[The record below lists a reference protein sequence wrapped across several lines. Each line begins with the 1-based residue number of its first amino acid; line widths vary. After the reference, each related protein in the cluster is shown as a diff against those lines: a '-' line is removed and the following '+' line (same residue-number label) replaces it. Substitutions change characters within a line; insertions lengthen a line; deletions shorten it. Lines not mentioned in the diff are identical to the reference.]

1 MKTVCTALRYRILSE
16 KSLKI
21 QFTFKYVSNRPALLW
36 QTQIKTIEFGLN
48 DTIKRKKSYWYLT
61 HFHPLIWIFKRFWCP
76 KWFWEFFCHKKSTLL
91 NHFYLKYALIDWKL
105 SCQMATLFLNDL
117 QAERFHFIYWHVCRP
132 TSCCFVHETA
142 VKLILILIQFLLLY
156 VSRLEVLFQ

>member
-1 MKTVCTALRYRILSE
+1 MNYERNFTIYQLDCLKNSTTSMALMKWNGY
-16 KSLKI
+16 
-21 QFTFKYVSNRPALLW
+21 
-36 QTQIKTIEFGLN
+36 
-48 DTIKRKKSYWYLT
+48 KRNQLYWYFLST
-61 HFHPLIWIFKRFWCP
+61 NLHPLIWIFKRFWCP